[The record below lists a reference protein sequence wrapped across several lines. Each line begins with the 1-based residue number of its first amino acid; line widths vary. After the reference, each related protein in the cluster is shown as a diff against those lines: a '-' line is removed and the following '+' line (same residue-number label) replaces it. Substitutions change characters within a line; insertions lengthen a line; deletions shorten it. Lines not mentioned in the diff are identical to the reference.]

1 LIALAELCHFNDA
14 SGQYFPRLIRLP
26 IEMKSSPGGLQ

>member
-14 SGQYFPRLIRLP
+14 PGQYFPRLNRLP
-26 IEMKSSPGGLQ
+26 IDMKCGAGGLQ